1 MDESKTMKNLEEGFA
16 GESMANRKY
25 LAFAQQAEAEGYHR
39 VAVLF
44 RATAEAETI
53 HALAHFKAMGK
64 LKDTPANL
72 QAAIDGETYE
82 FTKMYPDF
90 LVDAE
95 AENNAAAIRSFK
107 LAKAAEEV
115 HAELYEKALKNL
127 AGEKAKAARFFLC
140 PVCGHIAEDEAPEAC
155 PICGAKKSAYKLYE

>member
-1 MDESKTMKNLEEGFA
+1 MNESKTMQNLGEGFA

-25 LAFAQQAEAEGYHR
+25 LAFSQQAEAEGYAR
-39 VAVLF
+39 VAALF

-64 LKDTPANL
+64 LKDTPQNL

-95 AENNAAAIRSFK
+95 AEGNAAAIRSFK

-115 HAELYEKALKNL
+115 HAELYRKALDNL
-127 AGEKAKAARFFLC
+127 AAEKDKPASFWLC
-140 PVCGHIAEDEAPEAC
+140 PVCGHIAEDEAPDAC
-155 PICGAKKSAYKLYE
+155 PICGAKKGAYKHYQ

>member
-115 HAELYEKALKNL
+115 HAELYEKALKSL
-127 AGEKAKAARFFLC
+127 EGEKAKAARFILC
-140 PVCGHIAEDEAPEAC
+140 PACGHIAEDEAPEAC
-155 PICGAKKSAYKLYE
+155 RICGAKKSAYKLYE

>member
-1 MDESKTMKNLEEGFA
+1 
-16 GESMANRKY
+16 
-25 LAFAQQAEAEGYHR
+25 
-39 VAVLF
+39 
-44 RATAEAETI
+44 
-53 HALAHFKAMGK
+53 
-64 LKDTPANL
+64 
-72 QAAIDGETYE
+72 
-82 FTKMYPDF
+82 MYPDF

-127 AGEKAKAARFFLC
+127 EGEKAKAARFFLC

>member
-25 LAFAQQAEAEGYHR
+25 LAFAQQAEAEGFHR

-90 LVDAE
+90 LVAAE
-95 AENNAAAIRSFK
+95 AENNTAAIRSFK
-107 LAKAAEEV
+107 LAKAAEKV
-115 HAELYEKALKNL
+115 HAKLYEKALKNL
-127 AGEKAKAARFFLC
+127 EGEKNKAARFHLC
-140 PVCGHIAEDEAPEAC
+140 PVCGYIAEDEAPEAC
-155 PICGAKKSAYKLYE
+155 PICGAKKSAFKLYE